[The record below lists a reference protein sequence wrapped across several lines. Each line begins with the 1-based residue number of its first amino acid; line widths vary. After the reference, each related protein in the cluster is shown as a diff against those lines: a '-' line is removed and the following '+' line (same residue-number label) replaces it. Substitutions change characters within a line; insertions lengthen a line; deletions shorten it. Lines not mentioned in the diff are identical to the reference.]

1 MEYLIL
7 AGAMVIFVVLVM
19 GKEYLNSKKYCKK
32 ILDKLYQSYGTPA
45 ERIYKP
51 GEMDHIMMYYHKHP
65 VPHQIDDITWNDLN
79 MDQIY
84 QTINTSCSAAGDE
97 YLYYRLRTPVYDAG
111 EMEKLEHK
119 ILFFTEHE
127 KERHDVQSAFYSLGR
142 TGKYSIY
149 EYLEYLDDL
158 GERRNFKYV
167 FFDLLLFVCIGLM
180 FLSPIYGIVLL
191 LVVLCHN
198 IIVYFKEYKQIEP
211 YITSFRYVRRLLE
224 CVEQIKSMQL
234 PASSGEQVKLTE
246 CYQRLKNFRRSS
258 YLVLS
263 SAKGNSNPLE
273 IVLDYL
279 RMCFSLDL
287 IQFNK
292 ALRSVRGHMDEI
304 DEMITLLGQMET
316 AVVIGSYRNS
326 LQDGCCIP
334 VIHYEDQ
341 AERKLRIQDVY
352 HPLLTNPVK
361 NSLQAERGVLLTGSN
376 ASGKSTFLRTVAI
389 SALFAQTIHTC
400 SASYYEAPVF
410 RIYSSMSLK
419 DNLLG
424 GESYY
429 MAEIKSMKRIL
440 DQSRIAGK
448 EKIHVLCFVD
458 EVLRGTNTVERIA
471 ASTRIMQMFADE
483 QTLCFAAT
491 HDVELTKLLVD
502 RYDNYHFEERI
513 EEEDIY
519 FPYRL
524 MTGPAT
530 SRNAIALLK
539 MLGYDD
545 RIISG
550 AEEMAENF
558 LKTGKW
564 DRSELS
570 GKV

>member
-1 MEYLIL
+1 M

-19 GKEYLNSKKYCKK
+19 GKEYLNSKKYRKK

-45 ERIYKP
+45 ERNYKP

-234 PASSGEQVKLTE
+234 PAFSGEQVKLTE

-334 VIHYEDQ
+334 VIHYEEQ

>member
-1 MEYLIL
+1 M

-19 GKEYLNSKKYCKK
+19 GKEYLNSKKYRKK

-45 ERIYKP
+45 ERNYKP
-51 GEMDHIMMYYHKHP
+51 GEMDHIMMYYHKHQ

-119 ILFFTEHE
+119 IHFFTEHE

-234 PASSGEQVKLTE
+234 PAFSGEQEKLTE
-246 CYQRLKNFRRSS
+246 CYQSLKNFRRSS

-334 VIHYEDQ
+334 VIHYEEQ

-564 DRSELS
+564 DRPELS

>member
-1 MEYLIL
+1 M

-19 GKEYLNSKKYCKK
+19 GKEYLNSKKYRKK

-45 ERIYKP
+45 ERNYKP

-234 PASSGEQVKLTE
+234 PAFSGEQVKLTE

-263 SAKGNSNPLE
+263 STKGNSNPLE

-326 LQDGCCIP
+326 LQEGCCIP
-334 VIHYEDQ
+334 VIHYEEQ

-564 DRSELS
+564 DRPELS

>member
-19 GKEYLNSKKYCKK
+19 GKEYLNSKKYRKK

-45 ERIYKP
+45 ERNYKP

-234 PASSGEQVKLTE
+234 PAFSGEQVKLTE
-246 CYQRLKNFRRSS
+246 CYQSLKNFRRSS

-334 VIHYEDQ
+334 VIHYEEQ

-564 DRSELS
+564 DRPELS

>member
-7 AGAMVIFVVLVM
+7 SGAMVIFVVLVM
-19 GKEYLNSKKYCKK
+19 GKEYLNSKKYRKK
-32 ILDKLYQSYGTPA
+32 ILDELYQSYGTSA
-45 ERIYKP
+45 ERNYKP

-111 EMEKLEHK
+111 EIEKLEHK
-119 ILFFTEHE
+119 IYFFMEHE
-127 KERHDVQSAFYSLGR
+127 KERHDVQSAFYALGR

-158 GERRNFKYV
+158 GERKNFKYL
-167 FFDLLLFVCIGLM
+167 FFDLLFLVCIGLM
-180 FLSPIYGIVLL
+180 FLSPVYGIVLL

-211 YITSFRYVRRLLE
+211 YITSFRYIRRLLE
-224 CVEQIKSMQL
+224 CVEQIQNLSL
-234 PASSGEQVKLTE
+234 TAFSREQEELIR
-246 CYQRLKNFRRSS
+246 CYQSLKNFRRSS

-263 SAKGNSNPLE
+263 SNKGNSNPLE

-292 ALRSVRGHMDEI
+292 ALRAVRGHMDEI

-326 LQDGCCIP
+326 LQEGCCIP
-334 VIHYEDQ
+334 VIHYEEQ
-341 AERKLRIQDVY
+341 AEKKLMIQDVY

-440 DQSRIAGK
+440 DQSRIAGN
-448 EKIHVLCFVD
+448 EKMHVLCFVD

-491 HDVELTKLLVD
+491 HDVELTKLLED

-513 EEEDIY
+513 EEADIY
-519 FPYRL
+519 FPYCL
-524 MTGPAT
+524 MKGPAT

-550 AEEMAENF
+550 AETMAENF

-564 DRSELS
+564 ERTELS
-570 GKV
+570 GKA